1 MIDHKELKHLL
12 LTGINA
18 TIRAGAL
25 IMEVYNSNDFQVNLK
40 SDATPLTLA
49 DRKAHEEIMT
59 HLTKTRIPVMSEE
72 GRDLHYEERRGW
84 EYFWLVDPLDGT
96 KEFIKRNGEF
106 TVNIAL
112 VFNGAPIIG
121 IVYVP
126 VIKQLYFAMQ
136 TLGSF
141 RIDNIEEEIDSV
153 DKLDKLTISENKLP
167 YKPKERPLTIVV
179 SRSHPSKETQEFID
193 KMREKQDNI
202 ELIARGSS
210 LKICM
215 VAEGNADLYPR
226 YGKTTEWDTAAGQ
239 AVAEMA
245 GCEVVSLEDGEK
257 VFYNKEDIN
266 NPWFIV
272 RRATS

>member
-1 MIDHKELKHLL
+1 MIDHEELKQLL
-12 LTGINA
+12 VTGINA

-25 IMEVYNSNDFQVNLK
+25 IMKVYNSNDFQVNLK

-49 DRKAHEEIMT
+49 DRKAHKEIMEY
-59 HLTKTRIPVMSEE
+59 LTKTRIPVMSEE

-136 TLGSF
+136 TQGSF

-153 DKLDKLTISENKLP
+153 YKLDKLTISENKLP
-167 YKPKERPLTIVV
+167 YKPSKRPLTIVV

-193 KMREKQDNI
+193 KMREKHDNI

-226 YGKTTEWDTAAGQ
+226 YGKTAEWDTAAGQ

-245 GCEVVSLEDGEK
+245 GCEVVSLEDGERI
-257 VFYNKEDIN
+257 FYNKEDIN

-272 RRATS
+272 RRAKY